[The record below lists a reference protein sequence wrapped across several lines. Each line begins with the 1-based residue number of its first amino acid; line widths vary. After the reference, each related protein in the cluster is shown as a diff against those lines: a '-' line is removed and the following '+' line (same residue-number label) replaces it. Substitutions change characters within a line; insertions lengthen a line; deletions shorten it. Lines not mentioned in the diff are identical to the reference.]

1 MMEFILPI
9 ISILLG
15 LIVGAVV
22 GYFYRKSVAEAK
34 IAGARNAAE
43 QILEDAKRDAEALK
57 KEALLEAKDDIH
69 KLRTEAEREVR
80 ERRNELQKQENRL
93 LQKEENLDRKDESLN
108 KREILLEKK
117 DDSLTQRQQHIEQM
131 QSKVDEMVRVQQ
143 AELERISSLTRDEA
157 KSIILERTEQ
167 ELAHDIAVMIKESEN
182 RAKEESDKKAKEL
195 LSLAIQR
202 CAADHVAE
210 TTVSVVNLPNDEMKG
225 RIIGRE
231 GRNIRTLE
239 TLTGIDLIIDDTPE
253 AVILSGFDP
262 IRRETARLA
271 LDKLVQDGRIHPA
284 RIEEM
289 VEKARREVDEH
300 IREVGEQTTF
310 EVGVHGLHPDL
321 IKILGR
327 LKYRTS
333 YGQNVLKHSMEV
345 AQLSGLLAAEL
356 GEDEILA
363 RRAGLL
369 HDIGKAIDHEVE
381 GSHVEIGV
389 ELATK
394 YKEHRVVINSIASHH
409 GDSEPTSV
417 IAVLVAAADA
427 LSAARPGARS
437 EALENYIRRLER
449 LEEISESF
457 EGVEKSFAIQ
467 AGREIRIMVKP
478 DLIDDLQAHRLARDI
493 RKNIEEELDYPGH
506 IKVTVIRE
514 TRAVEYAK

>member
-1 MMEFILPI
+1 M
-9 ISILLG
+9 
-15 LIVGAVV
+15 
-22 GYFYRKSVAEAK
+22 
-34 IAGARNAAE
+34 
-43 QILEDAKRDAEALK
+43 
-57 KEALLEAKDDIH
+57 
-69 KLRTEAEREVR
+69 
-80 ERRNELQKQENRL
+80 
-93 LQKEENLDRKDESLN
+93 LQKEENLDRKDEALN
-108 KREILLEKK
+108 KREALLEKK
-117 DDSLTQRQQHIEQM
+117 ENSLNERQQHIEEM
-131 QSKVDEMVRVQQ
+131 ESKVEELVRKEQ
-143 AELERISSLTRDEA
+143 AELERISSLTRDDA
-157 KSIILERTEQ
+157 RQIILERVEK
-167 ELAHDIAVMIKESEN
+167 ELSHEIALMVKEAETK
-182 RAKEESDKKAKEL
+182 AKEEADKKAKEI

-262 IRRETARLA
+262 IRRETARIA

-327 LKYRTS
+327 LKFRTS

-345 AQLSGLLAAEL
+345 AYLAGLMAAEL
-356 GEDEILA
+356 GEDEMLA

-369 HDIGKAIDHEVE
+369 HDIGKAVDHEVE

-394 YKEHRVVINSIASHH
+394 YKEHPVVINSIASHH
-409 GDSEPTSV
+409 GDTEPTSI

-437 EALENYIRRLER
+437 ETLENYIRRLEK
-449 LEEISESF
+449 LEEIAESY
-457 EGVEKSFAIQ
+457 EGVEKSYAIQ

-478 DLIDDLQAHRLARDI
+478 DLIDDLEAHRLARDI
-493 RKNIEEELDYPGH
+493 RKRIEEELDYPGH

>member
-1 MMEFILPI
+1 MGSFEI

-22 GYFYRKSVAEAK
+22 GYIARKFIAEAK
-34 IAGARNAAE
+34 IAGAKNAAE
-43 QILEDAKRDAEALK
+43 QILEDAKREADATK
-57 KEALLEAKDDIH
+57 KESLLEAKDEIH
-69 KLRTEAEREVR
+69 KLRLEAEKEIR

-93 LQKEENLDRKDESLN
+93 LQKEENLDRKDETLE
-108 KREILLEKK
+108 KREALLEKK
-117 DDSLTQRQQHIEQM
+117 EDSLDERQQHIEEM
-131 QSKVDEMVRVQQ
+131 ESKVDEMVKEQQ
-143 AELERISSLTRDEA
+143 AELERISSLSREEA
-157 KSIILERTEQ
+157 KQLILERVEN
-167 ELAHDIAVMIKESEN
+167 ELSHEIAMMVKEAEN
-182 RAKEESDKKAKEL
+182 RAKEESDKKAKEI

-262 IRRETARLA
+262 IRRETARIA

-289 VEKARREVDEH
+289 VEKSRREVDEY

-310 EVGVHGLHPDL
+310 EVGVHGIHPDL
-321 IKILGR
+321 MKILGR
-327 LKYRTS
+327 LKFRTS

-345 AQLSGLLAAEL
+345 AYLAGLMAAEL
-356 GEDEILA
+356 GEDEMLA

-394 YKEHRVVINSIASHH
+394 YKEHPVVINSIASHH
-409 GDSEPTSV
+409 GDEEPTSI

-437 EALENYIRRLER
+437 ETLENYIRRLEK

-467 AGREIRIMVKP
+467 AGREVRIMVKP
-478 DLIDDLQAHRLARDI
+478 DTIDDLEAHRLARDI
-493 RKNIEEELDYPGH
+493 RKRIEDELDYPGH